1 MKTNIRSETTKRNN
15 TERNYGTRQ
24 FVKANFLK
32 GPIYMNTKHHLIT
45 ILSSMAL
52 AACCALGVSN
62 AGAQTRLSYTLTD
75 LGALPDQPDC
85 IPAAI
90 NNKGQVT
97 GTSGSSVFR
106 YTSTRK
112 IPMEDVARHS
122 AKGISR
128 GFGINDSG
136 VVVGDSTFGKS
147 FSHAVVFS
155 NGFATDLG
163 TLKEGGYYSRAN
175 GINAYGQVVGFA
187 SEQPDLATGRAFI
200 VSTFDRSGMI
210 DLGTL
215 GGTHAQAW
223 GINDSGFVTGN
234 SEIKSGFGAIHAFI
248 WEKTRGMVDL
258 GTLAGDFSYGTS
270 INAKNHVVGYSTIN
284 DRDLRIHAFLY
295 NGDEMIDLG
304 SLGGASRES
313 DFSYALGVNDRD
325 QVVGY
330 SYLPWGAVDPLI
342 HTPRQVAFIYDG
354 AYMLNLNDLI
364 GDAAQNYRLD
374 AATAIND
381 LGQIVAIAYDY
392 NAGVVRGVLLTPILR
407 SR

>member
-1 MKTNIRSETTKRNN
+1 
-15 TERNYGTRQ
+15 
-24 FVKANFLK
+24 
-32 GPIYMNTKHHLIT
+32 MNTKHRFMIA
-45 ILSSMAL
+45 LSLMAL

-75 LGALPDQPDC
+75 LGTLPDQPDS

-90 NNKGQVT
+90 NHQGQVT
-97 GTSGSSVFR
+97 GTSGVSVFR
-106 YTSTRK
+106 YTRTGK
-112 IPMEDVARHS
+112 VPMEDVARQS

-136 VVVGDSTFGKS
+136 VVVGDSTFGKA
-147 FSHAVVFS
+147 FSHAVLFS
-155 NGFATDLG
+155 NGTAMDLG
-163 TLKEGGYYSRAN
+163 TLKEAGNYSRAN
-175 GINAYGQVVGFA
+175 GINASGQVIGFS
-187 SEQPDLATGRAFI
+187 SEQPDLASGRAFI
-200 VSTFDRSGMI
+200 VSTFDRFGMI

-215 GGTHAQAW
+215 GGAYAQAW

-234 SEIKSGFGAIHAFI
+234 SESKSDFGATHAFI
-248 WEKTRGMVDL
+248 WERKGGMVDL

-270 INAKNHVVGYSTIN
+270 INEKNHVVGYSTIN
-284 DRDLRIHAFLY
+284 DRDLRVHAFLH
-295 NGDEMIDLG
+295 NGQEMIDLG

-313 DFSYALGVNDRD
+313 DLSYALGVNDRD

-330 SYLPWGAVDPLI
+330 SYIPWGGVDPLI
-342 HTPRQVAFIYDG
+342 HTARQVAFIYDG

-374 AATAIND
+374 CATAIND
-381 LGQIVAIAYDY
+381 KGQIVAIAYDY
-392 NAGVVRGVLLTPILR
+392 NVGAVRAVLLTPL